1 MISGALFHG
10 PASLSQSGMVN
21 AHPLSP
27 DAAVDHRLVAKS
39 FLAGVGLKVR
49 FDDRLATVLAQPV
62 GSARDRAIRWRQL
75 VDLVARG
82 GETGDPVLLDKAL
95 SAIRADA
102 PEVGDAV
109 RAATARAIAGLPVP
123 APLLELFAADRLS
136 VAAPLLT
143 AVTLD
148 QALAAR
154 LRAVASDEVRPFLDT
169 LAPPPAA
176 EPQAAPEPPPAEPP
190 PPIAPPPK
198 SEPVPSISDVVARI
212 ERLRSIR
219 ERGTAA
225 TTARPPAP
233 AMTSSLFR
241 WECNPSGEIDWVE
254 GAPRGPLVGRTIATA
269 DPGEGVDDCVERAF
283 GIRAPFRDCVLEL
296 GEEGPL
302 AGHWV
307 ISGVPAFSPS
317 DGRFIGYRGVA
328 RRDEGDE
335 AVGDIGQLPGSAIP
349 ADHDSLREMIH
360 EIKTPL
366 NAIIGFAEIIDGQ
379 YFGPAH
385 SRYRERAAEIVAN
398 ARSLLKAAEDL
409 DFAARLQSARQR
421 PGQGTDLKAFLPP
434 FAEALQARAARNG
447 VALTFAIAGT
457 VGRSALDPEL
467 TERLLR
473 RFTDA
478 VLSATASGEELA
490 VKVRQSGRRC
500 LIGITRPETT
510 MMATK
515 EDLLD
520 PEFTIGEADRAML
533 GLGFS
538 LRLVN
543 GLVGIAGGELEIA
556 EDQFTLSVPLARD

>member
-1 MISGALFHG
+1 M
-10 PASLSQSGMVN
+10 
-21 AHPLSP
+21 
-27 DAAVDHRLVAKS
+27 
-39 FLAGVGLKVR
+39 R

-75 VDLVARG
+75 VDLVARA
-82 GETGDPVLLDKAL
+82 GEAGDPALLSDAIA
-95 SAIRADA
+95 AIRSDMPKVDEAL
-102 PEVGDAV
+102 

-123 APLLELFAADRLS
+123 PQLLELFAADRLS
-136 VAAPLLT
+136 VAAPLL
-143 AVTLD
+143 AAASLD
-148 QALAAR
+148 DALVAR
-154 LRAVASDEVRPFLDT
+154 LRAVASNEVRPFLDT
-169 LAPPPAA
+169 LAPAPAA
-176 EPQAAPEPPPAEPP
+176 EPEVEAKPVPPEPAAP
-190 PPIAPPPK
+190 
-198 SEPVPSISDVVARI
+198 SEPTPKTEHVPTISEVVARI
-212 ERLRSIR
+212 ERLRSSR
-219 ERGTAA
+219 ERGGAVRTQ
-225 TTARPPAP
+225 PPVP
-233 AMTSSLFR
+233 MGSPSLFR

-283 GIRAPFRDCVLEL
+283 GVRAPFRDCLLEL

-307 ISGVPAFSPS
+307 ISGVPAFAPS

-335 AVGDIGQLPGSAIP
+335 EALVGTGQLPVPGGA

-398 ARSLLKAAEDL
+398 ARSLLEAAEDL
-409 DFAARLQSARQR
+409 DFAARLQSARSR
-421 PGQGTDLKAFLPP
+421 PGEGTDLMAFLPP
-434 FAEALQARAARNG
+434 FAESLDARAARTG
-447 VALTFAIAGT
+447 ISLKLEVIGT

-478 VLSATASGEELA
+478 VLSATASGERLA
-490 VKVRQSGRRC
+490 VNIRRSGKRC
-500 LIGITRPETT
+500 LIGITRPQAT
-510 MMATK
+510 MTAGK
-515 EDLLD
+515 DDLLD
-520 PEFTIGEADRAML
+520 PEFTIGQADRAML

-543 GLVGIAGGELEIA
+543 GLVGIAGGALDIT
-556 EDQFTLSVPLARD
+556 EDEFTLSIPLAKG